1 MRLDFGTCLWM
12 FQVSLGASKRGS
24 SDFKLSTL
32 KIVVEKSSPTP
43 FPSKQFWKFL
53 RKERMKNKFRAKRVR
68 FEIRLKKR
76 FVFKFSSRV
85 RTLLLLLA
93 EFFFRELSFSSDFAS
108 SSKILFDLSWSKT
121 SSFFIWKRTLKKW
134 RSLFFSSSMFSLVKN
149 CCIVMLWFKFL
160 DSFFR
165 PRHFFPKRFDLAELL
180 VRRKNKV
187 SCLVSNHSQ
196 PRFHFKNHPR
206 LVSFSPGLSLN

>member
-1 MRLDFGTCLWM
+1 MSLGQACPWLQVLKLVGLAMMRLDFGTCLWM
-12 FQVSLGASKRGS
+12 FQVSFGASKRGS

-53 RKERMKNKFRAKRVR
+53 RKKRMKNKFRAKRVR

-108 SSKILFDLSWSKT
+108 SSKLDSTSAGQKRHR
-121 SSFFIWKRTLKKW
+121 SSFG
-134 RSLFFSSSMFSLVKN
+134 N
-149 CCIVMLWFKFL
+149 E
-160 DSFFR
+160 
-165 PRHFFPKRFDLAELL
+165 P
-180 VRRKNKV
+180 
-187 SCLVSNHSQ
+187 
-196 PRFHFKNHPR
+196 
-206 LVSFSPGLSLN
+206 

>member
-53 RKERMKNKFRAKRVR
+53 RKKRMKNKFRAKRVR

-108 SSKILFDLSWSKT
+108 SSKILFDLSWSKNVIVLHLET
-121 SSFFIWKRTLKKW
+121 NLKKVKKPVF
-134 RSLFFSSSMFSLVKN
+134 LFASSMFSLVKN

-165 PRHFFPKRFDLAELL
+165 PRHFFRSDSILP
-180 VRRKNKV
+180 
-187 SCLVSNHSQ
+187 SY
-196 PRFHFKNHPR
+196 
-206 LVSFSPGLSLN
+206 

>member
-12 FQVSLGASKRGS
+12 FQVSFGASKRGS

-53 RKERMKNKFRAKRVR
+53 RKKRMKNKFRAKRVR

-108 SSKILFDLSWSKT
+108 SSKIRFDLSWSKT
-121 SSFFIWKRTLKKW
+121 SSFFVWKRTLKKW
-134 RSLFFSSSMFSLVKN
+134 RSLFFSS
-149 CCIVMLWFKFL
+149 
-160 DSFFR
+160 
-165 PRHFFPKRFDLAELL
+165 L
-180 VRRKNKV
+180 VRCSVLSKIVASWCCDSNSSILFFDRV
-187 SCLVSNHSQ
+187 IFSEAIRSCRVISSTKKQSKLS
-196 PRFHFKNHPR
+196 RFK
-206 LVSFSPGLSLN
+206 SFSASFPF